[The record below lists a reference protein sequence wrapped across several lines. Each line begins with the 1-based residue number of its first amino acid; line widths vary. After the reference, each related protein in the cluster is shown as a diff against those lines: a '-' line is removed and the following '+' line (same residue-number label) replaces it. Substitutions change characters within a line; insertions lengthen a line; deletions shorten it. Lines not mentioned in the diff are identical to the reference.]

1 MKDFI
6 NSHWGDLAALYILH
20 LGLALVI
27 FFHADS
33 DVSHVGESLI
43 LAGMATLRFKGTISN
58 GQPK

>member
-6 NSHWGDLAALYILH
+6 STHWGDLAALYILH
-20 LGLALVI
+20 LGLALIV
-27 FFHADS
+27 FFHDNS
-33 DVSHVGESLI
+33 DVGHVGESLV